1 MTVTAEREKALLE
14 SVPTG
19 LLIDGEWRDASSGK
33 TFDVKDPATGKVIA
47 SLQDA
52 NSDDAMAAFDAA
64 CAAQADWARTPA
76 KERADILRRAYDL
89 INERAEDFALLMTLE
104 MGKPLAEARGEVTY
118 GNGFLRW
125 FSEEAGRHYGRT
137 LTVPEG
143 TLRMQVHHRPVG
155 PCLLITP
162 WNFPLA
168 MATRKVGP
176 AVAMRLHHGHQGR
189 QADPADHPAVRAGD
203 AGPAC
208 PRACST
214 SSRAPRPR
222 RSPARSCRTGGCARC
237 PSPVP
242 RRSVCAS

>member
-168 MATRKVGP
+168 MATRKVG
-176 AVAMRLHHGHQGR
+176 LSLIHI
-189 QADPADHPAVRAGD
+189 
-203 AGPAC
+203 
-208 PRACST
+208 
-214 SSRAPRPR
+214 
-222 RSPARSCRTGGCARC
+222 
-237 PSPVP
+237 
-242 RRSVCAS
+242 

>member
-1 MTVTAEREKALLE
+1 
-14 SVPTG
+14 
-19 LLIDGEWRDASSGK
+19 
-33 TFDVKDPATGKVIA
+33 
-47 SLQDA
+47 
-52 NSDDAMAAFDAA
+52 
-64 CAAQADWARTPA
+64 A

-176 AVAMRLHHGHQGR
+176 AVAAGCTMVLKAAKLTPLTTQLFAQVMQEAGLPKGVLNVVAGSSASSISSPILQDRRLR
-189 QADPADHPAVRAGD
+189 KV
-203 AGPAC
+203 
-208 PRACST
+208 SFT
-214 SSRAPRPR
+214 
-222 RSPARSCRTGGCARC
+222 
-237 PSPVP
+237 
-242 RRSVCAS
+242 

>member
-89 INERAEDFALLMTLE
+89 INERAEDL
-104 MGKPLAEARGEVTY
+104 
-118 GNGFLRW
+118 
-125 FSEEAGRHYGRT
+125 S
-137 LTVPEG
+137 
-143 TLRMQVHHRPVG
+143 
-155 PCLLITP
+155 LI
-162 WNFPLA
+162 
-168 MATRKVGP
+168 
-176 AVAMRLHHGHQGR
+176 HI
-189 QADPADHPAVRAGD
+189 
-203 AGPAC
+203 
-208 PRACST
+208 
-214 SSRAPRPR
+214 
-222 RSPARSCRTGGCARC
+222 
-237 PSPVP
+237 
-242 RRSVCAS
+242 